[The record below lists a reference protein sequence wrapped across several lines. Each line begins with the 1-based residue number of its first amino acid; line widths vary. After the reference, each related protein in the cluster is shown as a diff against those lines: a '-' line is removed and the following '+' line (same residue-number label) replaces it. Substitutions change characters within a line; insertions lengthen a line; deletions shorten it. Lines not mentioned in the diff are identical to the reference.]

1 MVRGRS
7 TIFVAPQTP
16 CGSGLA
22 REGAGT
28 FKIIIA
34 CHTAFASRLAP
45 TVIRG
50 KFTIFVAPQIPC
62 GSGLARE
69 GVGTFNIIIAC
80 HTAFASRLAP
90 TMVRGRSAILVATQ
104 IFVGASLLAK
114 ASAHSTSSSPV
125 TPISRASSL
134 PQWSGARPQSSA
146 HSKSLWERTS
156 PRRRR
161 HIQHHHR
168 LSHRFREQARSHNG
182 PGQGHN
188 LQPNPNLCGSG
199 LAREGVGTFNI
210 IIACHTAFASR
221 LAPTMVRGKATIF
234 SATKIPARE
243 GAGTVNIIIA

>member
-7 TIFVAPQTP
+7 AILVATQIP

-50 KFTIFVAPQIPC
+50 KSTIFVAPQIPC
-62 GSGLARE
+62 ESGLARE
-69 GVGTFNIIIAC
+69 GVGTFNIIIAT
-80 HTAFASRLAP
+80 HTAFASKLAP

-125 TPISRASSL
+125 TPLSRASSL

-146 HSKSLWERTS
+146 QPKLLWERAC

-168 LSHRFREQARSHNG
+168 L
-182 PGQGHN
+182 
-188 LQPNPNLCGSG
+188 
-199 LAREGVGTFNI
+199 
-210 IIACHTAFASR
+210 
-221 LAPTMVRGKATIF
+221 
-234 SATKIPARE
+234 
-243 GAGTVNIIIA
+243 